1 MIDGKSGGLGW
12 QCKELRVRG
21 GETIMSERW
30 VESTK
35 VVLEMGGAGEG
46 FGFIVYI
53 DKWSCQ
59 VTFFCLENYAVAF
72 Q

>member
-1 MIDGKSGGLGW
+1 
-12 QCKELRVRG
+12 
-21 GETIMSERW
+21 MSERW
-30 VESTK
+30 VKPTK
-35 VVLEMGGAGEG
+35 VVPEMGGAGEG

-53 DKWSCQ
+53 DKWSHE